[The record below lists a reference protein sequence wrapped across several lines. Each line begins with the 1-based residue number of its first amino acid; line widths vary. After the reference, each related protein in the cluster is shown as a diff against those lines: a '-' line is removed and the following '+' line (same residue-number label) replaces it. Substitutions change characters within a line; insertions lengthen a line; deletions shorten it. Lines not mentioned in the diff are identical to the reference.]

1 LREII
6 QKIKINVKLTYVLV
20 GLNCILFV
28 ITSWLGSLTYGNQEV
43 ALLIMGGGYT
53 PYILQGQIWRLVT
66 AEFLHGNFIHL
77 AFNMYALFVLGN
89 YIERFYGAKK
99 LLTVYIITAIGASII
114 SIIGDF
120 SAVWAGGVYAGAS
133 ISVGASGA
141 VFGMIGLLI
150 GNRFKKST
158 YEPKL
163 DINTNQLLMIVFYN
177 LLIGLGL
184 NFTGGSIF
192 IDNWAHFGG
201 LASGLLLG
209 IFFDTVNNFYQS
221 KLKKAVEKGII
232 IGAWLIALATLIAQT
247 IYLFSNLLV
256 V

>member
-1 LREII
+1 
-6 QKIKINVKLTYVLV
+6 LTY
-20 GLNCILFV
+20 N
-28 ITSWLGSLTYGNQEV
+28 NQEA
-43 ALLIMGGGYT
+43 ALLILGAGYT
-53 PYILQGQIWRLVT
+53 PFVIQGEVWRLVT
-66 AEFLHGNFIHL
+66 AEFLHGNIIHL
-77 AFNMYALFVLGN
+77 AFNMYALFILGN

-99 LLTVYIITAIGASII
+99 LLTVYIITAIGASIV

-120 SAVWAGGVYAGAS
+120 SAVWSGGVYTGAS

-150 GNRFKKST
+150 GNRFKNST

-184 NFTGGSIF
+184 NFTGGSVF

-201 LASGLLLG
+201 LISGLLLG

-221 KLKKAVEKGII
+221 KLKKVVEKGII
-232 IGAWLIALATLIAQT
+232 ILAWLIAFAAIVAQT
-247 IYLFSNLLV
+247 IYLFSNLFIK
-256 V
+256 